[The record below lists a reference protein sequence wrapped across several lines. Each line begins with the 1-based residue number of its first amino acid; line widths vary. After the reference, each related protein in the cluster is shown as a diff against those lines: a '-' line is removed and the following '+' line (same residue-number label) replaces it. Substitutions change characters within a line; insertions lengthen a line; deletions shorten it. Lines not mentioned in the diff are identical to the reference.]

1 MKEMNNMDHCKQ
13 TFTDAIAIKALNTII
28 MYCAAHACQKC
39 ILRDDL
45 EKYDF
50 CPVPRMPCK
59 KDVGFFT
66 EDNSETH
73 AHKSPKFD
81 GSLQHSQEF
90 WRYATAV
97 LDRALA
103 NEGINGLDLLK
114 HGEVAVKIKTDGLVK
129 VVAQSNGRVKTLGK
143 AKCHPNDAFNLEI
156 GVRLAVH
163 RMVQDANIPFNPHVG
178 CVYYFI
184 NYDGNIVGKS
194 WNDDVIDSCNLAL
207 DNCFKSTFSAWLH
220 ITSVKRGIRHLADA
234 LRLTFPEPGKVS
246 DADE

>member
-1 MKEMNNMDHCKQ
+1 MIDDKMAKMAVNTLKAYCGEKNCK
-13 TFTDAIAIKALNTII
+13 N
-28 MYCAAHACQKC
+28 CAVFSACMLAKCNFHHFASYPLVGVFENLQKST
-39 ILRDDL
+39 
-45 EKYDF
+45 
-50 CPVPRMPCK
+50 K
-59 KDVGFFT
+59 KT
-66 EDNSETH
+66 
-73 AHKSPKFD
+73 PKFD

-103 NEGINGLDLLK
+103 DEGINRLDLLK

-143 AKCHPNDAFNLEI
+143 AKCHPADAFNLET

-163 RMVQDANIPFNPHVG
+163 RMVQDANTPFDPHAG
-178 CVYYFI
+178 YVYYFVD
-184 NYDGNIVGKS
+184 YDGSIMGKP
-194 WNDDVIDSCNLAL
+194 WNDDAIDNCNMVL
-207 DNCFKSTFSAWLH
+207 DNCFKSTFAAWLH

-234 LRLTFPEPGKVS
+234 LRLTPPEPGKAG

>member
-1 MKEMNNMDHCKQ
+1 MIDDKMAKMAVN
-13 TFTDAIAIKALNTII
+13 TLKA
-28 MYCAAHACQKC
+28 YCDGKRCADCAVSKTCDRINGKPQYFASYPLVGVFGNLQKST
-39 ILRDDL
+39 
-45 EKYDF
+45 
-50 CPVPRMPCK
+50 K
-59 KDVGFFT
+59 KT
-66 EDNSETH
+66 
-73 AHKSPKFD
+73 PKFD

-103 NEGINGLDLLK
+103 DEGINGLDLLK

-143 AKCHPNDAFNLEI
+143 AKCHPADAFNLET

-163 RMVQDANIPFNPHVG
+163 RMVQDANTPFDPHAG
-178 CVYYFI
+178 YVYYFVD
-184 NYDGNIVGKS
+184 YDGSIMGKP
-194 WNDDVIDSCNLAL
+194 WNDDAIDNCNMVL
-207 DNCFKSTFSAWLH
+207 DNCFKSTFAAWLH

-234 LRLTFPEPGKVS
+234 LRLTPPEPGKAA